1 MVPRPPGSN
10 RTDTLFPDTTLCRS
24 LQVVRGQGGAD
35 RLIALDS
42 PLAHGGARDHGRG
55 TPVRRFVAGLMPTPA
70 VRSGQPRTHSR
81 ECGRQPA
88 HQSLITDVLQ
98 VPPPPVCVHPTSAAL
113 RSGRSRTP
121 DPLTTDIRALS
132 APHLPII
139 GELGR
144 AHV

>member
-24 LQVVRGQGGAD
+24 LHVVRCQGGAD

-42 PLAHGGARDHGRG
+42 PLAHGRARDHGRG

-88 HQSLITDVLQ
+88 HQSLITDRSEEHTSELQ
-98 VPPPPVCVHPTSAAL
+98 SLMRISYAVFSLKTKRMPK
-113 RSGRSRTP
+113 
-121 DPLTTDIRALS
+121 
-132 APHLPII
+132 
-139 GELGR
+139 
-144 AHV
+144 